1 VSNRDDAYERPQAGA
16 TPAGRYDGDGNAGR
30 TSGRR
35 INVRWVNLL
44 LLVPLIGVLVPQFY
58 NRRSPEWGGMPFF
71 YWYQLVWIPVS
82 VTFTWYVYR
91 ATRGDR

>member
-1 VSNRDDAYERPQAGA
+1 VSNRDDGYERAQAGA
-16 TPAGRYDGDGNAGR
+16 TPAGRHGATGGR
-30 TSGRR
+30 ART
-35 INVRWVNLL
+35 NVRWVNLL

-82 VTFTWYVYR
+82 VTFTYFVYR

>member
-1 VSNRDDAYERPQAGA
+1 MSNRDDGYEGMQAGA
-16 TPAGRYDGDGNAGR
+16 SPAGPYDRAAAGR
-30 TSGRR
+30 RR
-35 INVRWVNLL
+35 RVNVRWVNLL